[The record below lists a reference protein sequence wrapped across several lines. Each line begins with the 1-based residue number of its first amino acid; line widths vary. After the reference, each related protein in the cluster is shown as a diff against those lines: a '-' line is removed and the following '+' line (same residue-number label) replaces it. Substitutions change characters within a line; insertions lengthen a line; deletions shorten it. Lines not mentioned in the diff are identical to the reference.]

1 MGIPLTKADSHPRG
15 KGGPGSTR
23 IHHAFTMGHVR
34 HLERVYFLHFPLSIF
49 SWCQVQE
56 TETLE
61 SVIMDKGELL
71 LYEASCMVDPINSY
85 CG

>member
-1 MGIPLTKADSHPRG
+1 
-15 KGGPGSTR
+15 
-23 IHHAFTMGHVR
+23 MGHVR

-61 SVIMDKGELL
+61 SLSMDKGELL
-71 LYEASCMVDPINSY
+71 YEASCVVDPMNTY